1 MSNTDI
7 DPTNQDSCVSFIQ
20 LILYYYIV
28 NLSKIKVFFIDRHT
42 ANKIKIYMKLTQ
54 I

>member
-1 MSNTDI
+1 MSNIDI
-7 DPTNQDSCVSFIQ
+7 DPTNRDSCVSFIQ
-20 LILYYYIV
+20 LILYYIV
-28 NLSKIKVFFIDRHT
+28 NLVKIKVFFIDRHT